1 LCPSP
6 RLPDDFA
13 HATGPQTPLGQI
25 AQGEY
30 ILEIDHIIPTALGGK
45 DDLSNKW
52 VYHRHCHDEKT
63 AEGLARIAKLKVTGN
78 GHAQFW
84 IGGGG
89 SYPVT
94 DHTHP

>member
-1 LCPSP
+1 MWPNKLNMF
-6 RLPDDFA
+6 LK
-13 HATGPQTPLGQI
+13 
-25 AQGEY
+25 GED
-30 ILEIDHIIPTALGGK
+30 ILEIDHILPTALGGK

-63 AEGLARIAKLKVTGN
+63 AEDLARIAKLQMAGN
-78 GHAQFW
+78 GYAQFW

-89 SYPVT
+89 SNPVA

>member
-1 LCPSP
+1 V
-6 RLPDDFA
+6 A
-13 HATGPQTPLGQI
+13 HSTL
-25 AQGEY
+25 EY
-30 ILEIDHIIPTALGGK
+30 RTVQQMLALAVVCSEGVQYYTNPTALGGK

-63 AEGLARIAKLKVTGN
+63 AEDLARIAKLKVTGN

-89 SYPVT
+89 SNPVA
-94 DHTHP
+94 DYTHP